1 MYIFYASPV
10 SLAAN
15 ADESSSIFFKSAA
28 FTELEHIG
36 HKGSSDF
43 SKRLQWVGI

>member
-1 MYIFYASPV
+1 MFYAFPV

-36 HKGSSDF
+36 HNGSSDF
-43 SKRLQWVGI
+43 SKRLQ